1 MNADAGATD
10 GLSWS
15 PTRWFKAWVRFMA
28 WNAVIGALIG
38 VAAASAG
45 FIWFRSLRCG
55 GTAHPWLCSWPG
67 LLMFAAPGAAGGT
80 AASLILALST
90 LIVFTAEMVGSELGA
105 LLWKAGRKLGT
116 PVPRVVADAVRLT
129 IASLQEGRLRGFPRM
144 LRKALVPLVVRSIPR
159 ALADRRVNL
168 QGDDAGRRQTMDIL
182 GGAMRAA
189 VARPAFLLKL
199 YGLLVI
205 LGTAL
210 ALSGVFI
217 LTLTLAR

>member
-1 MNADAGATD
+1 MNDSSGAAD

-38 VAAASAG
+38 VAAGAAG
-45 FIWFRSLRCG
+45 FLWFRSLRCG

-67 LLMFAAPGAAGGT
+67 LVVFAAPGAAGGT
-80 AASLILALST
+80 AASLVLALST
-90 LIVFTAEMVGSELGA
+90 LIVFTAEMVGAELGA
-105 LLWKAGRKLGT
+105 LIWRAGRKFGS

-129 IASLQEGRLRGFPRM
+129 IASLQMGRLRGFPRI
-144 LRKALVPLVVRSIPR
+144 LRKVLIPHIIRSIPR
-159 ALADRRVNL
+159 ALADRQVNL
-168 QGDDAGRRQTMDIL
+168 QDGDSGRRQVMDIL
-182 GGAMRAA
+182 GGAMRTS
-189 VARPAFLLKL
+189 VAKPALMLKL

-210 ALSGVFI
+210 ALSGVFVLALI
-217 LTLTLAR
+217 LTR